1 MDVNLKELKKADHR
15 AIINMD
21 LVARVGVF
29 PKDDDRIRVAIVFV
43 DGKER
48 FFDYGDFADFQTD
61 WPKLS
66 QSVKK
71 ELGGTH

>member
-1 MDVNLKELKKADHR
+1 MDGNFKELKKADHR

-21 LVARVGVF
+21 LVNQVGVF
-29 PKDDDRIRVAIVFV
+29 PEGDKIEIRIKFV
-43 DGKER
+43 DNRER
-48 FFDYGDFADFQTD
+48 RFYYEDFADFQTD

-66 QSVKK
+66 ESVKE